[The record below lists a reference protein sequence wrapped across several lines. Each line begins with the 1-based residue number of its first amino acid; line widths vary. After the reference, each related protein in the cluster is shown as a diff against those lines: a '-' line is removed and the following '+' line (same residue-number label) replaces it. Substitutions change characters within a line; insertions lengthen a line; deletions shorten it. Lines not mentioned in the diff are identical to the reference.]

1 MWLIEAKI
9 DAADG
14 FVFAMM
20 GVMAL
25 AMGTIGLL
33 FHCMRVAAARRDAQ
47 VDALLEE
54 LEEEERESARA
65 ATNPS
70 TAPPSQPWERE
81 ADWWK

>member
-1 MWLIEAKI
+1 MWLIPAKI
-9 DAADG
+9 EAADG

-33 FHCMRVAAARRDAQ
+33 FHCMRIAAARRDAQ

-54 LEEEERESARA
+54 LEEEERENARA
-65 ATNPS
+65 AS
-70 TAPPSQPWERE
+70 AQAAAKPSQPWERE